1 MTETLD
7 RLPVVDLG
15 LRLLSAGALT
25 LCFLLILAACTP
37 PQAIATP
44 PDRVA
49 ILVDG
54 ERRAL
59 ETEAETVGAVL
70 DVAEIDLDDLDR
82 VRPPE
87 TAQIADGMVITV
99 TRVWQEEDVITE
111 TLPFKRETVRNTSL
125 PEGETRLLQ
134 AGREGLRERVYRSTF
149 EDGVEIDRLLIR
161 DEVVRQPQDEV
172 LLVGTRP
179 RVTTASITGTLAYL
193 ESQDAWIMRGST
205 VNPRRLTFVGDLDG
219 RVFALSPDG
228 ERLLF
233 TRPVTDEAHLNAL
246 WMVPTTGADI
256 EPLEMGINDVLWAG
270 WRSDGE
276 RIAWTTAE
284 VVEQAPGWR
293 GRNDLWVARL
303 AVHGNPRYAQE
314 VLEAEAAG
322 GFGWWGTRYRWSPN
336 GEYLAYAR
344 PEEVGVVDLNEEVRQ
359 PLIRFPAYRT
369 YSSWAWSPDVAWTSD
384 GAVLFS
390 AVHGPAPMAVEPE
403 ESPVFDLWALEATGT
418 YSTELASEV
427 GMWTAPSVAPDGD
440 TVLFGRARIPYQSDL
455 SSYELC
461 TLDRDGSN
469 QRCFYPPEDESGIEL
484 PRWLWSPD
492 QTFVAFVL
500 RSELHLFRLGDEV
513 AIPVTDGGDV
523 TTFDWK

>member
-1 MTETLD
+1 MNETLHD
-7 RLPVVDLG
+7 LPVVDRR
-15 LRLLSAGALT
+15 LRLLGAIVLT
-25 LCFLLILAACTP
+25 ICILLILAACTP
-37 PQAIATP
+37 PQAIVTP

-59 ETEAETVGAVL
+59 ETKAETVGAVL
-70 DVAEIDLDDLDR
+70 DIAGIELENLDR

-87 TAQIADGMVITV
+87 TAQIVHGMVITV

-149 EDGVEIDRLLIR
+149 EDGVEVNHILVR
-161 DEVVRQPQDEV
+161 DEVVQPPQDEV
-172 LLVGTRP
+172 ILVGTRL
-179 RVTTASITGTLAYL
+179 RITTASITGTLAYL

-205 VNPRRLTFVGDLDG
+205 VNPRRLTFAGDLDG
-219 RVFALSPDG
+219 RVFTLSPDG
-228 ERLLF
+228 ERLLY
-233 TRPVTDEAHLNAL
+233 TRPSTEAEHLNAL
-246 WMVPTTGADI
+246 WLVPTRGADI
-256 EPLEMGINDVLWAG
+256 KPMETGINDVLWAD
-270 WRSDGE
+270 WRPDGA

-284 VVEQAPGWR
+284 VTEQAPGWR
-293 GRNDLWVARL
+293 GRNDLWIAQVAI
-303 AVHGNPRYAQE
+303 HGNARYARE

-322 GFGWWGTRYRWSPN
+322 GFGWWGTRYCWSPD
-336 GEYLAYAR
+336 GERLAYAR
-344 PEEVGVVDLNEEVRQ
+344 PEEVGVVDLDEEIRQ

-369 YSSWAWSPDVAWTSD
+369 YSSWAWAPDVAWTSD

-390 AVHGPAPMAVEPE
+390 AVHGPPPMAVDLE
-403 ESPVFDLWALEATGT
+403 ESPVFDLWALEAAGA
-418 YSTELASEV
+418 YSAELASEV

-461 TLDRDGSN
+461 LMDRDGSN
-469 QRCFYPPEDESGIEL
+469 QRCFYPPEDENGIEL

-492 QTFVAFVL
+492 QQFVAFVL
-500 RSELHLFRLGDEV
+500 RSDLHLLRLEDDA

-523 TTFDWK
+523 TAFDWK

>member
-1 MTETLD
+1 MTDTLRD
-7 RLPVVDLG
+7 VPALNLG
-15 LRLLSAGALT
+15 LRLVSAGALV

-37 PQAIATP
+37 PGAIASP

-59 ETEAETVGAVL
+59 ETRSETVGAVL
-70 DVAEIDLDDLDR
+70 DVAGIELDNLDH

-99 TRVWQEEDVITE
+99 TRVWQTEEVITE

-134 AGREGLRERVYRSTF
+134 AGREGVRERVYRYTF
-149 EDGVEIDRLLIR
+149 EDGVEIDRVLIR
-161 DEVVRQPQDEV
+161 DQVVEPPQDEV

-193 ESQDAWIMRGST
+193 ASQDAWIMRGST
-205 VNPRRLTFVGDLDG
+205 ANPRRLTFVGDLDG

-228 ERLLF
+228 DRLLF

-246 WMVPTTGADI
+246 WLAPTTGADV
-256 EPLEMGINDVLWAG
+256 EPVEMGVNGVLWAG
-270 WRSDGE
+270 WAPGGE

-284 VVEQAPGWR
+284 LSEQSPGWR
-293 GRNDLWVARL
+293 GRNDLWTGRVAL
-303 AVHGNPRYAQE
+303 HGNVRYAQE
-314 VLEAEAAG
+314 ALEAEAAG
-322 GFGWWGTRYRWSPN
+322 GYGWWGTRYRWAPD
-336 GEYLAYAR
+336 GERLAYAR
-344 PEEVGVVDLNEEVRQ
+344 PEEVGVVDLDEETRQ

-369 YSSWAWSPDVAWTSD
+369 YSSWAWAPDVAWTSD
-384 GAVLFS
+384 GALLFS
-390 AVHGPAPMAVEPE
+390 GVHGPPPTAVDPE
-403 ESPVFDLWALEATGT
+403 ESPVFDLWALDATGA
-418 YSTELASEV
+418 YSAELASEV
-427 GMWTAPSVAPDGD
+427 GMWTAPTVAPDGD

-455 SSYELC
+455 SAYALC
-461 TLDRDGSN
+461 TMDRDGSN
-469 QRCFYPPEDESGIEL
+469 QRCFYPPEDEHGIEL

-492 QTFVAFVL
+492 QQFVAFILRSDLYVL
-500 RSELHLFRLGDEV
+500 RLEDGV
-513 AIPVTDGGDV
+513 AIPVTDGSDV